1 MSCEVKFIETSAGIQ
16 HNVDELL
23 VGILKQMRLRAE
35 LDANGGSGVAG
46 GTGDGAAGSK
56 SLSRTP
62 SRRSQSQRRVSSP
75 LHTLQVARDIL
86 SRVCLKDGGPTPKSC
101 ENLHVL

>member
-1 MSCEVKFIETSAGIQ
+1 MGIQ

-23 VGILKQMRLRAE
+23 VGILKQIRLHEAQDSKQE
-35 LDANGGSGVAG
+35 LKQQQKQQKRRRQSLGNALINKDGNGSGNNHV
-46 GTGDGAAGSK
+46 S
-56 SLSRTP
+56 SVS
-62 SRRSQSQRRVSSP
+62 SVSSP

-86 SRVCLKDGGPTPKSC
+86 AKVCLNAASSAAAMSKSC